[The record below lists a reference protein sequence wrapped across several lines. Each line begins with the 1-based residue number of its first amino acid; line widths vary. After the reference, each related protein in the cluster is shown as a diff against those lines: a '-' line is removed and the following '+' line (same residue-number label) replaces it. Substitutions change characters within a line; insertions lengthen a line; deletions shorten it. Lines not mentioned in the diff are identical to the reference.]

1 MPSKETVQ
9 RQRALG
15 GALGVV
21 MLGMALVYHFF
32 PRVFHVDPTRVQ
44 TQRAMNLGPAA
55 APLGTGRAPAST
67 AQAELDAG
75 PPVTLAPTDVIVARM
90 SRKNESLPEQ
100 KSADTPEVEALLDK
114 ATKALRNG
122 QLAGD
127 KDGAAALF
135 AEALKL
141 KPDSRAAAQGL
152 YEVRARL
159 VAEIGQDILVG
170 DEESAK
176 DLLDALKSVPDSKD
190 DVAQAEARLKT
201 LAQVRPMLAQ
211 AAALLQQGKVDA
223 PKGGNALEL
232 YRQVQQLDAE
242 NAVAA
247 QGIVQVQRAVLDR
260 ALAAVASNDF
270 KGAGDALTEAATIL
284 PGSPALQDV
293 QGRVDGIR
301 HQRAANL
308 LAQARSALDGGDQ
321 ALALQLAEQV
331 KELAP
336 DLQGLAD
343 LQERLTNAR
352 LYASYKPGQ
361 VFADRY
367 VDLPGQTPSMV
378 VIPTGSFSMGAPD
391 GEEGHAGAETP
402 QHQVAIGK
410 GFALSRAEITIGQFR
425 EFVRASG
432 YQPDS
437 QKLGGA
443 SVYDERSGALRDD
456 PDATWQSDYAGRA
469 ATDERLPVVNI
480 SWNDAKAYVDWLSQR
495 TGKRYRLPS
504 EAEFEYALRG
514 GTTTKYW
521 WGNGTPT
528 RKVENLTG
536 AGDRSQSGRRWSN
549 AFEKYRD
556 GYWGPAPVMSFEA
569 NPYGLFDID
578 GNVSEW
584 VMDCWH
590 DSYVRAPTDGSA
602 WVNPGCSTRVVRGGS
617 WGSSPDQVRS
627 AYRQGADGNVRSG
640 RVGFRVLR
648 EL

>member
-1 MPSKETVQ
+1 MPSKETVR
-9 RQRALG
+9 RQRTLG
-15 GALGVV
+15 GAIGVV
-21 MLGMALVYHFF
+21 VLGMALVYHFF
-32 PRVFHVDPTRVQ
+32 PRVFHVDPARTQ

-55 APLGTGRAPAST
+55 APSTSGRGLDAST
-67 AQAELDAG
+67 HAELDAG
-75 PPVTLAPTDVIVARM
+75 PPVTLAPTEVIVARM
-90 SRKNESLPEQ
+90 SKKNENLPDQ

-114 ATKALRNG
+114 AAKALHNG

-127 KDGAAALF
+127 KEGAAALF

-141 KPDSRAAAQGL
+141 KPDSRRAAQGL

-170 DEESAK
+170 DDESAK
-176 DLLDALKSVPDSKD
+176 ELLEALKNVPDSKD
-190 DVAQAEARLKT
+190 DVAQVEDKLKT

-211 AAALLQQGKVDA
+211 AAALLQQGKVDE

-232 YRQVQQLDAE
+232 YRQVQQLDPE
-242 NAVAA
+242 NAVAS
-247 QGIVQVQRAVLDR
+247 QGILQVQRAVLDR
-260 ALAAVASNDF
+260 ALAAVATNDF
-270 KGAGDALTEAATIL
+270 KGAGAALTEAAAIM
-284 PGSPALQDV
+284 PNSPVLQDV
-293 QGRVDGIR
+293 QARVDGIR

-308 LAQARSALDGGDQ
+308 LAQARSALDAGDQ
-321 ALALQLAEQV
+321 ALAQQLAEQV

-336 DLQGLAD
+336 DLPGLGEF
-343 LQERLTNAR
+343 QERMTNAR

-361 VFADRY
+361 VFTDRY
-367 VDLPGQTPSMV
+367 VDLPGQAPQMV
-378 VIPTGSFSMGAPD
+378 VIPTGSFGMGAPD
-391 GEEGHAGAETP
+391 GEEGQSGAETP
-402 QHQVAIGK
+402 RHEVTIGK
-410 GFALSRAEITIGQFR
+410 GFALSRSEVTVGQFR

-437 QKLGGA
+437 VKLGGA

-469 ATDERLPVVNI
+469 ASDERLPVVNV
-480 SWNDAKAYVDWLSQR
+480 SWNDAKAYMDWLSKR

-569 NPYGLFDID
+569 NPFGLYDID

-590 DSYVRAPTDGSA
+590 DSYVRAPVDGSA
-602 WVNPGCSTRVVRGGS
+602 WVNPGCSSRVVRGGS

-627 AYRQGADGNVRSG
+627 AYRQGADGSVRSG
-640 RVGFRVLR
+640 RVGFRALR

>member
-21 MLGMALVYHFF
+21 VLGMALVYHFF

-55 APLGTGRAPAST
+55 APFGTGRAPAN

-75 PPVTLAPTDVIVARM
+75 PPVTLAPTEVIVARM
-90 SRKNESLPEQ
+90 SKKNESLPEQ

-141 KPDSRAAAQGL
+141 KPDSRRAAQGL

-176 DLLDALKSVPDSKD
+176 ELVDALKAVPDSKD
-190 DVAQAEARLKT
+190 DVAQAEQRLKT

-211 AAALLQQGKVDA
+211 AATLLQQGKVDA
-223 PKGGNALEL
+223 PKGGNALDL

-247 QGIVQVQRAVLDR
+247 QGIAQVQRAVLDR

-270 KGAGDALTEAATIL
+270 KGAGDALTEAATIQ

-336 DLQGLAD
+336 DIAGLGD

-378 VIPTGSFSMGAPD
+378 VIPTGSFNMGAPD
-391 GEEGHAGAETP
+391 NEEGHGGAESP
-402 QHQVAIGK
+402 QHQVTIGK

-437 QKLGGA
+437 VKLGGA
-443 SVYDERSGALRDD
+443 SVYDERGGALRDD
-456 PDATWQSDYAGRA
+456 PDATWQSDYAGRT

-480 SWNDAKAYVDWLSQR
+480 SWGDAKAYVDWLSQR

-521 WGNGTPT
+521 WGDGAPT

-556 GYWGPAPVMSFEA
+556 GYWGPAPVMTFEA

-627 AYRQGADGNVRSG
+627 AYRQGADGSVRSG

>member
-1 MPSKETVQ
+1 M
-9 RQRALG
+9 
-15 GALGVV
+15 VV
-21 MLGMALVYHFF
+21 LGMALVYHFF

-55 APLGTGRAPAST
+55 VLPGAGRAPAGN

-90 SRKNESLPEQ
+90 SKQNESLPEQ
-100 KSADTPEVEALLDK
+100 KSADPPEVEALLDK
-114 ATKALRNG
+114 ASKALHNG

-141 KPDSRAAAQGL
+141 KPDSRRAAQGL

-176 DLLDALKSVPDSKD
+176 ELLGALKSVPDSKD
-190 DVAQAEARLKT
+190 DVAQAEAKLKT

-211 AAALLQQGKVDA
+211 AASLLQQGKVDA

-247 QGIVQVQRAVLDR
+247 QGIAQVQRAVLDR
-260 ALAAVASNDF
+260 ALAAVANNDF

-284 PGSPALQDV
+284 PGSTALQDV

-321 ALALQLAEQV
+321 ALALQLTEQV

-336 DLQGLAD
+336 DLPGLGD

-361 VFADRY
+361 VFSDRY

-391 GEEGHAGAETP
+391 SEDGHAGAETP
-402 QHQVAIGK
+402 QHQVTIGK

-437 QKLGGA
+437 LKLGGA

-456 PDATWQSDYAGRA
+456 PDASWQSDYAGRA
-469 ATDERLPVVNI
+469 ASDERLPVVNI
-480 SWNDAKAYVDWLSQR
+480 SWNDAKAYVDWLGQR

-514 GTTTKYW
+514 GTTTRYW
-521 WGNGTPT
+521 WGNGAPT

-590 DSYVRAPTDGSA
+590 DSYVRAPTDGTA

-627 AYRQGADGNVRSG
+627 AYRQGAEGNVRSG

>member
-1 MPSKETVQ
+1 MSK
-9 RQRALG
+9 
-15 GALGVV
+15 
-21 MLGMALVYHFF
+21 
-32 PRVFHVDPTRVQ
+32 
-44 TQRAMNLGPAA
+44 
-55 APLGTGRAPAST
+55 
-67 AQAELDAG
+67 
-75 PPVTLAPTDVIVARM
+75 
-90 SRKNESLPEQ
+90 KNENLPEQ

-122 QLAGD
+122 RLAGN

-135 AEALKL
+135 AEALKM
-141 KPDSRAAAQGL
+141 KPDSRRAAQGL

-170 DEESAK
+170 DEDSAK
-176 DLLDALKSVPDSKD
+176 DLLEALKSVPDSKD

-211 AAALLQQGKVDA
+211 AATLLQQGKVDA
-223 PKGGNALEL
+223 PKGDNALDL
-232 YRQVQQLDAE
+232 YRQVQQQDPE

-247 QGIVQVQRAVLDR
+247 QGIAQVQRAVLDR

-321 ALALQLAEQV
+321 ALAQQLAEQA
-331 KELAP
+331 KDLAP
-336 DLQGLAD
+336 DLPGLGD
-343 LQERLTNAR
+343 IQERMTNAR

-361 VFADRY
+361 VFTDRY

-378 VIPTGSFSMGAPD
+378 VVPTGSFDMGAPD
-391 GEEGHAGAETP
+391 SEEGRAGAETP
-402 QHQVAIGK
+402 QHQVTIGK

-437 QKLGGA
+437 VKLGGA
-443 SVYDERSGALRDD
+443 SVYDERGGALRDD

-480 SWNDAKAYVDWLSQR
+480 SWNDAKAYVDWLGQR

-514 GTTTKYW
+514 GTTTRYW
-521 WGNGTPT
+521 WGNGAPT

-536 AGDRSQSGRRWSN
+536 SGDRSQSGRRWSN

-584 VMDCWH
+584 VLDCWH
-590 DSYVRAPTDGSA
+590 DSYVRAPADGSA

-627 AYRQGADGNVRSG
+627 AYRQGADGSVRSG

>member
-1 MPSKETVQ
+1 MPSKETVR

-21 MLGMALVYHFF
+21 VLGMALVYHFF

-55 APLGTGRAPAST
+55 APLGAGRAPVSN

-90 SRKNESLPEQ
+90 SKKDENLPEQ
-100 KSADTPEVEALLDK
+100 KSVDPPEVEALLDK
-114 ATKALRNG
+114 AGKALRNG

-141 KPDSRAAAQGL
+141 KPDSRRAAQGL

-159 VAEIGQDILVG
+159 LAEIGQDILVG

-176 DLLDALKSVPDSKD
+176 ELVDALKSVPDSKD
-190 DVAQAEARLKT
+190 DVVQAEEKLKT

-232 YRQVQQLDAE
+232 YRQVQQMDAE

-247 QGIVQVQRAVLDR
+247 QGIAQVQRAVLDR

-293 QGRVDGIR
+293 QARVDGMR

-321 ALALQLAEQV
+321 ALALQLAGQV

-336 DLQGLAD
+336 DLQGLGD

-402 QHQVAIGK
+402 QHQVTIGK

-437 QKLGGA
+437 VKLGGA

-456 PDATWQSDYAGRA
+456 PDATWQSDYAGRPA
-469 ATDERLPVVNI
+469 SDERLPVVNI
-480 SWNDAKAYVDWLSQR
+480 SWNDAKAYVDWLGQR
-495 TGKRYRLPS
+495 TGKHYRLPS

-521 WGNGTPT
+521 WGNGAPT

-590 DSYVRAPTDGSA
+590 DSYVRAPADGSA
-602 WVNPGCSTRVVRGGS
+602 WINPGCSSRVVRGGS

-627 AYRQGADGNVRSG
+627 AYRQGADGGLRSG